1 MATRGPNRRRRI
13 PKLCY
18 TKTEGIGYYVTYRDP
33 KSGTPRK
40 HRFGIKDKDR
50 LADAELAYHQ
60 WLASYLE
67 SGPPESKGRP
77 LKRAPRIA
85 KSDPLK
91 VSTKS
96 VSGSLLEVA
105 SSYLD
110 SLEARVR
117 EPDAP
122 RARGTIA
129 PAVFSDRRKHVRDF
143 LAHMNST
150 NGEGSIAKLRVTD
163 LTMNDVESF
172 NAWAVQSGYSAS
184 QVNKR
189 MQMVKAIID
198 RAGRPEHG
206 GQVITW
212 NWDSRDVSHGKPTEE
227 RTLPTVQQLKN
238 VLGASDLQHQ
248 ALVWLGI
255 GLGFGQRDLASI
267 RVGQIDEEAYDLRR
281 GKTGIQ
287 RYGDT
292 PPLVWA
298 HISEVTDVYQRRKGE
313 LLFQTSRGEPI
324 AHGRSDS
331 VTQWWGKLRKKIGET
346 PDTLGGFYTLRH
358 LGATEFGSRSG
369 CSISEMRRWLGH
381 GASSQMA
388 DVYMRPI
395 RPEHREVINWVRS
408 RLKSKTLGSA

>member
-1 MATRGPNRRRRI
+1 M
-13 PKLCY
+13 
-18 TKTEGIGYYVTYRDP
+18 EGIGYYVTFRDP
-33 KSGTPRK
+33 QTGMPRK
-40 HRFGIKDKDR
+40 HRFGIREKDR

-67 SGPPESKGRP
+67 SGPPQPKGRP
-77 LKRAPRIA
+77 LKRTPQVT
-85 KSDPLK
+85 KDDPLK
-91 VSTKS
+91 VNTRS
-96 VSGSLLEVA
+96 VPGSVLEVA

-110 SLEARVR
+110 ALEARVR
-117 EPDAP
+117 DPDAP

-143 LAHMNST
+143 LAHVNNSH
-150 NGEGSIAKLRVTD
+150 GEGSIAKLRVTD
-163 LTMNDVESF
+163 LAMKDVESF
-172 NAWAVQSGYSAS
+172 NEWAVQSGYSAS

-206 GQVITW
+206 GQLLAW

-227 RTLPTVQQLKN
+227 RVLPTVEQLKK

-248 ALVWLGI
+248 ALVWIGI
-255 GLGFGQRDLASI
+255 GLGFGQRDLAVI
-267 RVGQIDEEAYDLRR
+267 RVGQIDEEGYDLRR
-281 GKTGIQ
+281 SKTGIQ
-287 RYGDT
+287 RYGET

-298 HISEVTDVYQRRKGE
+298 YISEITKSFERQKGE
-313 LLFQTSRGEPI
+313 LLFQTRRGEPI

-331 VTQWWGKLRKKIGET
+331 VTQWWGKLRKKVGET
-346 PDTLGGFYTLRH
+346 PDSLGGFYTLRH

-395 RPEHREVINWVRS
+395 RPEHRAVITWVRA
-408 RLKSKTLGSA
+408 RLGSGELD